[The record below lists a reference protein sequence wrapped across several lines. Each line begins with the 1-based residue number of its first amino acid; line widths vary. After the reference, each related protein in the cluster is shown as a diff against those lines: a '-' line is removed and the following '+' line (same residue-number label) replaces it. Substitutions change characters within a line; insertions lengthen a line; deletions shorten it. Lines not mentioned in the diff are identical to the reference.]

1 MRAAANSFVTHV
13 TELLGG
19 AGAITIRRMF
29 GGHGIYLDG
38 LFIGLIAD
46 DVLYL
51 KTDEQTES
59 EFRAAGSTPF
69 RYTRQGRVMTLQFWS
84 TPEDAMESPQ
94 QMQRWARKAYA
105 AALRA
110 SATGYRTKSRTKK
123 PAALG
128 GR

>member
-1 MRAAANSFVTHV
+1 
-13 TELLGG
+13 
-19 AGAITIRRMF
+19 MF

-38 LFIGLIAD
+38 LFIGIIAD

-51 KTDEQTES
+51 KTDPRSES
-59 EFRAAGSTPF
+59 EFRTTGSTPF
-69 RYTRQGRVMTLQFWS
+69 RYTRQGRVMTLKFWGA
-84 TPEDAMESPQ
+84 PEDAMESPH
-94 QMQRWARKAYA
+94 QMRQWARKAYA

-110 SATGYRTKSRTKK
+110 NATGYRTKSRTKK